1 MILERKAVYM
11 QAAKN
16 LIDNLQEQIENRMH
30 EKNLNAREL
39 ERRAGLKISAVRNI
53 LSGQSKN
60 PGIEVITAIAKLLE
74 CSTDELLGLEQEKN
88 KADSTKQKIITIWDY
103 SLYENCLK
111 EVHNYLGS
119 KNTKPQAE
127 QILFFIRE
135 AYIYS
140 LEGKDKTA
148 DSRFIKWIIDS
159 HC

>member
-1 MILERKAVYM
+1 M

-60 PGIEVITAIAKLLE
+60 PGIEVIAAIAKLLN

-88 KADSTKQKIITIWDY
+88 KAESTKQKIITIWDY

-111 EVHNYLGS
+111 EVHNYLS
-119 KNTKPQAE
+119 QKNAKPQAE

-140 LEGKDKTA
+140 LEGKDKKA
-148 DSRFIKWIIDS
+148 DLRFIKWIIDS

>member
-1 MILERKAVYM
+1 M

-60 PGIEVITAIAKLLE
+60 PGIEVIAAIAKLLN
-74 CSTDELLGLEQEKN
+74 CSTDELLGLEQDKS
-88 KADSTKQKIITIWDY
+88 KAESTKQKIISVWDY

-111 EVHNYLGS
+111 EVHNYLQS
-119 KNTKPQAE
+119 KNFKPQAE

-135 AYIYS
+135 AYVYS
-140 LEGKDKTA
+140 LEGKDKKA
-148 DSRFIKWIIDS
+148 DLRFIKWIIDS

>member
-1 MILERKAVYM
+1 M

-16 LIDNLQEQIENRMH
+16 LIDNLQEQIESRMQ

-60 PGIEVITAIAKLLE
+60 PGIEVIAAIAKLLN
-74 CSTDELLGLEQEKN
+74 CSTDELLGLEQEKS
-88 KADSTKQKIITIWDY
+88 KAESTKQKIISVWDY

-111 EVHNYLGS
+111 EVHNYLS
-119 KNTKPQAE
+119 HKNVKPQAE

-140 LEGKDKTA
+140 LEGKDKKA
-148 DSRFIKWIIDS
+148 DLRFIKWIIDS

>member
-1 MILERKAVYM
+1 M

-60 PGIEVITAIAKLLE
+60 PGIEVIAAIAKLLN
-74 CSTDELLGLEQEKN
+74 CSTDELLGLEQEKS
-88 KADSTKQKIITIWDY
+88 KAEASKQKIISIWDY

-111 EVHNYLGS
+111 EVQNYLAS
-119 KNTKPQAE
+119 KNVKTQAE

-140 LEGKDKTA
+140 LEGKDKKS
-148 DSRFIKWIIDS
+148 DLRFIKWIIDS

>member
-1 MILERKAVYM
+1 M

-16 LIDNLQEQIENRMH
+16 LIENLQEQIESRMQD
-30 EKNLNAREL
+30 KNLNAREL

-60 PGIEVITAIAKLLE
+60 PGIEVIAAVAKLLN
-74 CSTDELLGLEQEKN
+74 CSTDELLGIEQSKSE
-88 KADSTKQKIITIWDY
+88 APKQKVINVWDY
-103 SLYENCLK
+103 NLYENCLK
-111 EVHNYLGS
+111 EVHSYLTS
-119 KNTKPQAE
+119 KSLKPQAE

-140 LEGKDKTA
+140 LEGKDKRA
-148 DSRFIKWIIDS
+148 DLRFIKWIIDS

>member
-1 MILERKAVYM
+1 M

-16 LIDNLQEQIENRMH
+16 LIENLQKQIESRMQD
-30 EKNLNAREL
+30 KNLNAREL

-60 PGIEVITAIAKLLE
+60 PGIEVIAAVAKLLN
-74 CSTDELLGLEQEKN
+74 CSTDELLGIEQSKSE
-88 KADSTKQKIITIWDY
+88 APKQKVINVWDY
-103 SLYENCLK
+103 NLYENCLK
-111 EVHNYLGS
+111 EVHSYLTS
-119 KNTKPQAE
+119 KSLKPQAE

-140 LEGKDKTA
+140 LEGKNKRA
-148 DSRFIKWIIDS
+148 DLRFIKWIIDS

>member
-1 MILERKAVYM
+1 M

-16 LIDNLQEQIENRMH
+16 LIENLQEQIESRMH
-30 EKNLNAREL
+30 DKNLNAREL

-60 PGIEVITAIAKLLE
+60 PGIEVIAAIAKLLN
-74 CSTDELLGLEQEKN
+74 CSTDELLGLEQEKS
-88 KADSTKQKIITIWDY
+88 KAESAKQKIISIWDY

-111 EVHNYLGS
+111 EVHSYLQS
-119 KNTKPQAE
+119 KNVKPQAE

-140 LEGKDKTA
+140 LEGKDKKA
-148 DSRFIKWIIDS
+148 DLRFIKWIIDS

>member
-1 MILERKAVYM
+1 M

-16 LIDNLQEQIENRMH
+16 LIENLQEQIESRMQD
-30 EKNLNAREL
+30 KNLNAREL

-60 PGIEVITAIAKLLE
+60 PGIEVIAAVAKLLN
-74 CSTDELLGLEQEKN
+74 CSTDELLGIEQSKSE
-88 KADSTKQKIITIWDY
+88 TPKQKIVSVWDY
-103 SLYENCLK
+103 NLYENCLK
-111 EVHNYLGS
+111 EVHSYLQS
-119 KNTKPQAE
+119 KNLKPQAE

-140 LEGKDKTA
+140 LEGKDKKA
-148 DSRFIKWIIDS
+148 DLRFIKWIIDS

>member
-1 MILERKAVYM
+1 M

-53 LSGQSKN
+53 LSGASKN
-60 PGIEVITAIAKLLE
+60 PGIEVIAAIARLLN
-74 CSTDELLGLEQEKN
+74 CSTDELLGLEQEKS
-88 KADSTKQKIITIWDY
+88 KLESQKQKTITTWDY

-111 EVHNYLGS
+111 EVQNYLIS
-119 KNTKPQAE
+119 KNAKPQAE
-127 QILFFIRE
+127 QILFFVRE
-135 AYIYS
+135 AYTYS
-140 LEGKDKTA
+140 LEGKDKKA
-148 DSRFIKWIIDS
+148 DIRFIKWIIDS

>member
-1 MILERKAVYM
+1 ME
-11 QAAKN
+11 AARN
-16 LIDNLQEQIENRMH
+16 LIDNLQEQIESRMQ

-60 PGIEVITAIAKLLE
+60 PGIEVIAAIAKLLN
-74 CSTDELLGLEQEKN
+74 CSTDELLGLEQEKS
-88 KADSTKQKIITIWDY
+88 KTESAKQKIIAIWDY

-111 EVHNYLGS
+111 EVHSYLQS
-119 KNTKPQAE
+119 KNVKPQAE

-140 LEGKDKTA
+140 LEGKDKKA
-148 DSRFIKWIIDS
+148 DLRFIKWIIDS

>member
-1 MILERKAVYM
+1 M

-16 LIDNLQEQIENRMH
+16 LIENLQEQIESRMQD
-30 EKNLNAREL
+30 KNLNAREL

-60 PGIEVITAIAKLLE
+60 PGIEVIAAIAKLLN
-74 CSTDELLGLEQEKN
+74 CSTDELLGIEQSKSE
-88 KADSTKQKIITIWDY
+88 APKQKIISVWDY
-103 SLYENCLK
+103 NLYENCLK
-111 EVHNYLGS
+111 EVHSYLQS
-119 KNTKPQAE
+119 KSLKTQAE

-140 LEGKDKTA
+140 LEGKDKKA
-148 DSRFIKWIIDS
+148 DLRFIKWIIDS

>member
-1 MILERKAVYM
+1 MLAEN
-11 QAAKN
+11 N
-16 LIDNLQEQIENRMH
+16 LIENLQEQIEARMH

-60 PGIEVITAIAKLLE
+60 PGIEVITSMAKILN
-74 CSTDELLGLEQEKN
+74 CSTDELLGIESK
-88 KADSTKQKIITIWDY
+88 KDKSDTPKQKVIDIWDY

-111 EVHNYLGS
+111 EVHNYLQS
-119 KNTKPQAE
+119 KSLKSHAE
-127 QILFFIRE
+127 QILFFVRE

-140 LEGKDKTA
+140 LEGKDKKA
-148 DSRFIKWIIDS
+148 DLRFIKWIVDS

>member
-1 MILERKAVYM
+1 M

-16 LIDNLQEQIENRMH
+16 LIENLQEQIENRMQD
-30 EKNLNAREL
+30 KNLNAREL

-60 PGIEVITAIAKLLE
+60 PGIEVIAAISKLLD
-74 CSTDELLGLEQEKN
+74 CSTDELLGISYEKS
-88 KADSTKQKIITIWDY
+88 KSEAPKQKVINVWDY
-103 SLYENCLK
+103 NLYENCLK
-111 EVHNYLGS
+111 EVHSYLES
-119 KNTKPQAE
+119 KNLKTQAE

-140 LEGKDKTA
+140 LEGKDKKA
-148 DSRFIKWIIDS
+148 DLRFIKWIIDS

>member
-1 MILERKAVYM
+1 M
-11 QAAKN
+11 QAARN
-16 LIDNLQEQIENRMH
+16 LIDNLQEQIESRMQ

-60 PGIEVITAIAKLLE
+60 PGIEVIAAIAKLLN
-74 CSTDELLGLEQEKN
+74 CSTDELLGLEQG
-88 KADSTKQKIITIWDY
+88 KAKAESTKQKVISIWDY

-111 EVHNYLGS
+111 EVNNYLS
-119 KNTKPQAE
+119 QKNVKPQAE
-127 QILFFIRE
+127 QILLFIRE

-140 LEGKDKTA
+140 LEGKDKKA
-148 DSRFIKWIIDS
+148 DLRFIKWIIDS

>member
-1 MILERKAVYM
+1 M

-16 LIDNLQEQIENRMH
+16 LIDNLQEQIESRMQ

-60 PGIEVITAIAKLLE
+60 PGIEVIAAIAKLLN
-74 CSTDELLGLEQEKN
+74 CSTDELLGLEQERS
-88 KADSTKQKIITIWDY
+88 KAESTKQKIITIWDY

-111 EVHNYLGS
+111 EVNNYLS
-119 KNTKPQAE
+119 HKNVKPQAE

-140 LEGKDKTA
+140 LEGKDKKA
-148 DSRFIKWIIDS
+148 DLRFIKWIIDS